1 MFENFSQCVAS
12 QNENENED
20 TNRLKAT
27 LYDNLPVAIYTCD
40 NFGYITSFNKA
51 AVLLWGR
58 EPQIGK
64 DLWCGSWKIFSP
76 SGEQISLDTC
86 PMARTLKEGVAIEGE
101 AIIIERPDGS
111 RVNVRPYPTPTFDSK
126 GKLCGAV
133 NTLINIDVVTE
144 AEEKKALLA
153 AIVNTSD
160 DAIISK
166 TLDGNITSWNLAA
179 VRMFGYVPEEVL
191 GKHISILIPTD
202 RLQEENVIITN
213 IRNGRK
219 VDHFETIRL
228 RKDGSEIPISLTV
241 SPILDSNQKV
251 IGASKIARDI
261 TAQIKVQQ
269 DNARLYEEI
278 KALNEKKDEFI
289 GIASHELKTPL
300 TSINGYLQI
309 LSRLNNDETSK
320 KFINNTIQQ
329 VKRLTMLVSDML
341 DVSKIEAGKLQ
352 FSNEE
357 FNIISALLN
366 AIELIE
372 HTHPGNKISFN
383 STSKI
388 STVRGDSH
396 RIEQVMINL
405 LTNAIKY
412 SPAPAQIEVSV
423 TNNQDEMYVS
433 VKDNGYGIETTKV
446 NHIFSR
452 FYRVENTNPTIS
464 GLGIGLYISKQII
477 ERHNGKIWVESEPGK
492 GSNFIFSL
500 PLKTE

>member
-1 MFENFSQCVAS
+1 MFENYSQYVAA
-12 QNENENED
+12 QTDGD
-20 TNRLKAT
+20 TDQLKAS

-40 NFGYITSFNKA
+40 NSGYITSFNKA
-51 AVLLWGR
+51 AVSLWGR
-58 EPQIGK
+58 EPEIGK
-64 DLWCGSWKIFSP
+64 DLWCGSWKIFNS
-76 SGEQISLDTC
+76 SGEQISLDSC

-111 RVNVRPYPTPTFDSK
+111 RVNVRPYPTPTFDSN
-126 GKLCGAV
+126 GNLSGAV
-133 NTLINIDVVTE
+133 NTLINIDIVTE
-144 AEEKKALLA
+144 AEEKQALLA
-153 AIVNTSD
+153 SIVNTSD

-166 TLDGNITSWNLAA
+166 TLDGNITSWNLSAQK
-179 VRMFGYVPEEVL
+179 MFGYTPEEAL
-191 GKHISILIPTD
+191 GKHISILIPPD
-202 RLQEENVIITN
+202 RLQEETVIITN

-241 SPILDSNQKV
+241 SPVLDSTGKV

-261 TAQIKVQQ
+261 TSQIQAQQE
-269 DNARLYEEI
+269 NARLYEEI

-309 LSRLNNDETSK
+309 LSRLNTDEVSK
-320 KFINNTIQQ
+320 KFVSKTIQQ
-329 VKRLTMLVSDML
+329 VKRLTILVSDML

-352 FSNEE
+352 FSSEK
-357 FNIISALLN
+357 FNIVSALAN

-372 HTHPGNKISFN
+372 HTHPGNNISFN
-383 STSKI
+383 VNSNR
-388 STVRGDSH
+388 STVYGDPH
-396 RIEQVMINL
+396 RVEQVMINL

-412 SPAPAQIEVSV
+412 SPAQAQIEVTLT
-423 TNNQDEMYVS
+423 TNNDEIHVS
-433 VKDNGYGIETTKV
+433 VKDKGYGIEASKV
-446 NHIFSR
+446 NQIFSR
-452 FYRVENTNPTIS
+452 FYRVESTNPTIS

-500 PLKTE
+500 PLKN